1 MKMVETEHYD
11 NNRDVKNLVNKPRN
25 EISKELVNRLQMKVR
40 LSIVRRIKHQ
50 YILFKA
56 DAIRRRSEEAKRMR
70 KEEVAHK
77 LEQSEQARAEKEVM
91 ERVNKRGVDVNGATI
106 DWDVVQI

>member
-1 MKMVETEHYD
+1 
-11 NNRDVKNLVNKPRN
+11 
-25 EISKELVNRLQMKVR
+25 
-40 LSIVRRIKHQ
+40 
-50 YILFKA
+50 
-56 DAIRRRSEEAKRMR
+56 MR